1 MGMHPLAIVT
11 MVRGDHRMMEKWMAH
26 YAPMVQ
32 APTALHVFLHG
43 EDAELARIA
52 QGASVTT
59 LPYDAT
65 GAGFEEARRG
75 LFFGT
80 VRALL
85 GYYRHVIV
93 TDSDEFIVLDP
104 QAGSSLGDYLD
115 QRDIAGIALSP
126 LGFDVVHRTADESD
140 GIVFDRPILSQRSF
154 GFADGSYSKPCI
166 FRRPPQSGNQHELK
180 GEDWVIDPNI
190 LLFHLR
196 FFDRELGEQV
206 ARARE
211 QQTRQFDSH
220 GTRHDI
226 GTWSDRLARLRRAI
240 QQVNDGEPAPLTGE
254 AADAF
259 AARQV
264 ANYESRGKRLMWRDS
279 RHGPYRIPERFR
291 GML

>member
-1 MGMHPLAIVT
+1 M
-11 MVRGDHRMMEKWMAH
+11 
-26 YAPMVQ
+26 
-32 APTALHVFLHG
+32 
-43 EDAELARIA
+43 
-52 QGASVTT
+52 
-59 LPYDAT
+59 
-65 GAGFEEARRG
+65 
-75 LFFGT
+75 
-80 VRALL
+80 
-85 GYYRHVIV
+85 
-93 TDSDEFIVLDP
+93 
-104 QAGSSLGDYLD
+104 
-115 QRDIAGIALSP
+115 
-126 LGFDVVHRTADESD
+126 
-140 GIVFDRPILSQRSF
+140 
-154 GFADGSYSKPCI
+154 
-166 FRRPPQSGNQHELK
+166 
-180 GEDWVIDPNI
+180 IDPNI

-240 QQVNDGEPAPLTGE
+240 QQVNDGEPAPLTGK

-279 RHGPYRIPERFR
+279 RHGPYKIPERFR